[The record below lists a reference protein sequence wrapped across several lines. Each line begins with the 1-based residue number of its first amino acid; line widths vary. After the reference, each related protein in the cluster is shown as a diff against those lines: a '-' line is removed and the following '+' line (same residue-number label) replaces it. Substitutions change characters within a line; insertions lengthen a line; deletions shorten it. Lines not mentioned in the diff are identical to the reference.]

1 MFNKLKQ
8 MINGEPELEES
19 MLEDDVMSDEE
30 ILENQDPEQV
40 LNDPDA
46 NYELKKLAMQMIKDR
61 YLKPRDEDN
70 G

>member
-1 MFNKLKQ
+1 